1 MRQFIFCTCDLGG
14 SLVMP
19 VDLHD
24 DSEEP
29 IDGHPLSTSSSLITQ
44 LQQLDPE
51 RWRVFVRLYTPL
63 LQYWIRRHSV
73 PRSAQEDLL
82 QEILVSISAGIQ
94 KFSPREVNGT
104 FRGWLRTMVQ
114 RRAADYRRS
123 LSVQVST
130 TAIDLLTIPAN
141 TVEAEDVQAE
151 QQAFEELR
159 IRAMELARQS
169 CTENSWQMFWQTVV
183 DGRPTADVATDY
195 GVSTAAVRMARGRVL
210 NLLREF
216 LVDDVTMPGT

>member
-1 MRQFIFCTCDLGG
+1 MPAG
-14 SLVMP
+14 SF
-19 VDLHD
+19 DNFSNEN
-24 DSEEP
+24 SER
-29 IDGHPLSTSSSLITQ
+29 HPLSTSSSLITQ

-51 RWRVFVRLYTPL
+51 RWRIFVRLYTPL
-63 LQYWIRRHSV
+63 LQYWIRRHGV

-94 KFSPREVNGT
+94 KFSRREANGT

-123 LSVQVST
+123 LSAQVST
-130 TAIDLLTIPAN
+130 TSIDLLTIPAN
-141 TVEAEDVQAE
+141 TLEADDVQAE

-183 DGRPTADVATDY
+183 EGRPTADVAKDF
-195 GVSTAAVRMARGRVL
+195 GVSAAAVRMARGRVL

-216 LVDDVTMPGT
+216 LVDDVTMPGRLDPA